1 MKLKLTI
8 VVAMDSNQVIGL
20 QGSLPWKI
28 PEDLK
33 RFKAITLGKSLLLG
47 RKTLESLPNQTL
59 PGRKLFVL
67 SKTPTLF
74 KNSPNTTWCN
84 SFMDACRI
92 IEESDVLTAYV
103 IGGGM
108 IYQEAL
114 PYTQCLEIT
123 QIHSTF
129 QGDTYF
135 PKLSPQ
141 EWKIIKRIE
150 IAEQGN
156 TPALSFITMVRA

>member
-1 MKLKLTI
+1 M
-8 VVAMDSNQVIGL
+8 
-20 QGSLPWKI
+20 
-28 PEDLK
+28 
-33 RFKAITLGKSLLLG
+33 LG

-67 SKTPTLF
+67 SRTPNLL
-74 KNSPNTTWCN
+74 KNLPNTVWCN

-92 IEESDVLTAYV
+92 IEESDGLTAYV

-108 IYQEAL
+108 VYEEAL

-129 QGDTYF
+129 QGDTFF
-135 PKLSPQ
+135 PNIPPQ
-141 EWKIIKRIE
+141 EWRIIKRIE
-150 IAEQGN
+150 IAEQVN
-156 TPALSFITMVRA
+156 TPALSFITMVRV